1 MTTCYSYIR
10 FSHPNQSAG
19 DSFQRQVERAADW
32 CRRRGLTLD
41 SSLTL
46 HDLGVSAFK
55 GHNAAVGNFR
65 TFLDAVKTGRVP
77 PGSVLI
83 VESFDRISRQGI
95 DEGYDIVKS
104 ILKSGVKIVT
114 LSPER
119 EFDREATRSLS
130 KGALEIQLILERA
143 AEESERKSDRV
154 GAAWSRKQRAAAEK
168 TLVTRCLPSW
178 LTLANG
184 KPAVVPAKART
195 VRYLFEL
202 ARAGY
207 GARRIAQRLNAEGV
221 PVLGRTRMRR
231 QSVAAA
237 GTGARAAGPVV
248 WTEPTVLYILTSRTV
263 LGEYQAHRGRGRQR
277 ERVGDPVAGY
287 YPGVVSAADFHAV
300 GKLLRARAPVA
311 RGRRGR
317 HLNLLAGLL
326 RVAGTDDHLSYRH
339 TPRRGSTVIPV
350 NVCARGAVWR
360 SFSADVL
367 EAAVVSKLRELKAAD
382 VFPAGGDAA
391 KRVEAAA
398 ARTAELEGLIAVWT
412 AKMETPELVDVV
424 AAKLTE
430 LEVKRRAAAAEL
442 EEAQRDAASPASEG
456 WGEFRSLAGLL
467 ASNPGDEVRERV
479 RAALR
484 RVVESIHCL
493 FTPAGRVRLAA
504 ARVQFRDGGGHRDYL
519 IVSEPARANA
529 SARRPGRWWV
539 RSFAEAG
546 VQGTLDLR
554 RKDHA
559 ATLARELAALTPADL
574 TDN

>member
-10 FSHPNQSAG
+10 FSHPSQSAG

-41 SSLTL
+41 SSLSL
-46 HDLGVSAFK
+46 HDLGVSAFR
-55 GHNAAVGNFR
+55 GANAAVGNFR

-77 PGSVLI
+77 AGSVLI

-95 DEGYDIVKS
+95 DEGYDLIKG
-104 ILKSGVKIVT
+104 ILKAGVKIVT

-178 LTLANG
+178 LALDNG
-184 KPAVVPAKART
+184 KPVAVPAKART
-195 VRYLFEL
+195 VRYLFRL

-231 QSVAAA
+231 RSVTAA
-237 GTGARAAGPVV
+237 GTGSRADKQVV
-248 WTEPTVLYILTSRTV
+248 WTEPTVLYILTSRAV
-263 LGEYQAHRGRGRQR
+263 LGEYHAHRGRGRQR
-277 ERVGDPVAGY
+277 EKVGDPVTGY
-287 YPGVVSAADFHAV
+287 YPRVVSAADFHAV
-300 GKLLRARAPVA
+300 GQLLRARAPVA
-311 RGRRGR
+311 RGRRGK
-317 HLNLLAGLL
+317 HLNLFAGLL
-326 RVAGTDDHLSYRH
+326 RVAGTDEHLSYRH
-339 TPRRGSTVIPV
+339 TPGRGATVAPV

-360 SFSADVL
+360 NFPAEAL
-367 EAAVVSKLRELKAAD
+367 EAAVMSELRELKASD

-412 AKMETPELVDVV
+412 AKMEVPELVGVV

-430 LEVKRRAAAAEL
+430 LEVKRREWAAEL
-442 EEAQRDAASPASEG
+442 ESAQRQVSSPASEC
-456 WGEFRSLAGLL
+456 WGEFRSLAALL
-467 ASNPGDEVRERV
+467 ASNPGDELRERV

-484 RVVESIHCL
+484 RVVASIHCL
-493 FTPAGRVRLAA
+493 FTAVGRTRLAGV
-504 ARVQFRDGGGHRDYL
+504 RVQFRDGGGHRDYL
-519 IVSEPARANA
+519 VASEPARANA
-529 SARRPGRWWV
+529 SARRPGQWWC
-539 RSFAEAG
+539 RSFAESGIAAG
-546 VQGTLDLR
+546 LDMRKPDHVR
-554 RKDHA
+554 RLEKFLMT
-559 ATLARELAALTPADL
+559 ATLPAG
-574 TDN
+574 